1 MKRWKLIFIA
11 LFAIVS
17 NGLSAQAAGS
27 DGVSFSSWLKEP
39 IEELNE
45 QNTKALLLKI
55 DQVIARNCKGAPAQ
69 SALFAIYPQFTITK
83 SDIVETGMKS
93 VHVIRAEVSLFAVN
107 RIDMGVYGSV
117 SLQLQGNGNS
127 QQNCIRS
134 IINQIRVTNPT
145 LSKFIIR
152 AKEGIVEH
160 YKAGLP
166 TTLTKVNSLIQ
177 MKQYEDALALL
188 AVIPECVD
196 NYTIVA
202 QKMVEVYITMID
214 NNAKKSISKAKSFMA
229 VKDYE
234 AALGVLL
241 EIDPNS
247 NLFGEA
253 EEIVSDITSKI
264 DDKEKAEIEQQLKL
278 YDDRKDEMEKAK
290 NNTVK
295 LKRMRI
301 EASKNAGIEQAKT
314 QVNLK

>member
-1 MKRWKLIFIA
+1 
-11 LFAIVS
+11 
-17 NGLSAQAAGS
+17 
-27 DGVSFSSWLKEP
+27 
-39 IEELNE
+39 
-45 QNTKALLLKI
+45 
-55 DQVIARNCKGAPAQ
+55 
-69 SALFAIYPQFTITK
+69 
-83 SDIVETGMKS
+83 
-93 VHVIRAEVSLFAVN
+93 VSLFAVN

-177 MKQYEDALALL
+177 MKQYKDALALL

-214 NNAKKSISKAKSFMA
+214 NNA
-229 VKDYE
+229 
-234 AALGVLL
+234 
-241 EIDPNS
+241 
-247 NLFGEA
+247 
-253 EEIVSDITSKI
+253 
-264 DDKEKAEIEQQLKL
+264 
-278 YDDRKDEMEKAK
+278 
-290 NNTVK
+290 
-295 LKRMRI
+295 
-301 EASKNAGIEQAKT
+301 
-314 QVNLK
+314 